1 MLRDALNFL
10 RISRPVNVFIS
21 FLAFGVAAFIS
32 QDKSWAFLTDSVFW
46 ATAACIIVIAA
57 AGYWVNDVY
66 DFRIDRINKPG
77 KTIVNAYLSVKKV
90 LTVYFFVNAGILIF
104 SFVYLGYMNQKYHIS
119 VINLISVGLL
129 FLYAS
134 YLKRIGV
141 PGNLSIAF
149 LIALVILL
157 AGYLYEVNSPLVWTM
172 VFAFEITL
180 IREITKDIEDI
191 RGDLQ
196 FELRTL
202 PIQIGIRRTKYILQV
217 FYVCFLL
224 SCYVPFIYGYFRV
237 NTLIWNYLLVSVL
250 LVQIPTVYMMY
261 LLARS
266 VRPEDFGKQSTYLK
280 YIMLGGIVSLFFLY

>member
-10 RISRPVNVFIS
+10 RISRPSNVLIS

-46 ATAACIIVIAA
+46 ATALCIIVIAA
-57 AGYWVNDVY
+57 SGYWINDVY
-66 DFRIDRINKPG
+66 DFRIDRVNKPG

-90 LTVYFFVNAGILIF
+90 LTVYFFVIGGILLF
-104 SFVYLGYMNQKYHIS
+104 SFVFLGFISKLYHIFFINALS
-119 VINLISVGLL
+119 VALL
-129 FLYAS
+129 FFYAS

-172 VFAFEITL
+172 IFAFEITL
-180 IREITKDIEDI
+180 IREITKDVEDI

-202 PIQIGIRRTKYILQV
+202 PIQIGIRRTKYILQF
-217 FYVCFLL
+217 FYICFLL
-224 SCYVPFIYGYFRV
+224 SCYIPFIYAYFRV
-237 NTLIWNYLLVSVL
+237 DKLIWPYIGVSFL
-250 LVQIPTVYMMY
+250 LVQLPTVYVMY
-261 LLARS
+261 LLANA
-266 VRPEDFGKQSTYLK
+266 VKPEDFGKQSRYLK
-280 YIMLGGIVSLFFLY
+280 YIMLGGIASLFFLY